1 MLLSLLKLVKFK
13 ITAVRI
19 LGWVAYNVHTR
30 FEVVQIDAT
39 EFFEILADCLF
50 VAHSLFIEKKTLRQ
64 NSEKLA
70 NCFPILIIIKRKKLI
85 LKQS

>member
-1 MLLSLLKLVKFK
+1 VLLSLLKLVKFK

-30 FEVVQIDAT
+30 FEVVQINAT

-64 NSEKLA
+64 NSENMA
-70 NCFPILIIIKRKKLI
+70 NFFPILIIKRKKLI